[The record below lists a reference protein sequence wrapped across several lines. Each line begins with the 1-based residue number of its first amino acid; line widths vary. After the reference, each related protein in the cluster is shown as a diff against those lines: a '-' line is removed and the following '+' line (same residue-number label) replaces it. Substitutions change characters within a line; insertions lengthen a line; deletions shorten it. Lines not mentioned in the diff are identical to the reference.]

1 MSNATT
7 KAKFA
12 SALAEVLVAIEDKK
26 LEAKS
31 ILEAAK
37 DQGVDPKA
45 LAKVAKEMITDS
57 DKLRKKFEFDEQLD
71 LFRAESG
78 LFRMKGLDTTEKASA
93 AFRMKGDRDLQESAL
108 ALDAIAGTSI
118 AKTHKD
124 GMAAVRKMQA
134 RDAAKRETAE

>member
-12 SALAEVLVAIEDKK
+12 TALAEVLVAIEDKK

-37 DQGVDPKA
+37 DQDIDPKA
-45 LAKVAKEMITDS
+45 LAKVANEMITDS
-57 DKLRKKFEFDEQLD
+57 DKLRKQFEFDEQLD

-93 AFRMKGDRDLQESAL
+93 AFRMKGDRDLQESAQ
-108 ALDAIAGTSI
+108 ALDALAGTSI

-124 GMAAVRKMQA
+124 GLAAVRRMQA
-134 RDAAKRETAE
+134 RDAAKGDAS

>member
-1 MSNATT
+1 MTNANL
-7 KAKFA
+7 KQFA
-12 SALAEVLVAIEDKK
+12 TELHQILSDIEDKK
-26 LEAKS
+26 LEAKA

-37 DQGVDPKA
+37 DQGINTKA
-45 LAKVAKEMITDS
+45 LAKVAKEMLKDS
-57 DKLRKKFEFDEQLD
+57 DRLRKQFEDEEQLD
-71 LFRAESG
+71 LFRAETG

>member
-1 MSNATT
+1 
-7 KAKFA
+7 
-12 SALAEVLVAIEDKK
+12 
-26 LEAKS
+26 
-31 ILEAAK
+31 
-37 DQGVDPKA
+37 
-45 LAKVAKEMITDS
+45 MITDS

-78 LFRMKGLDTTEKASA
+78 LFHMKGLDTTEKASA
-93 AFRMKGDRDLQESAL
+93 AFRMKGDRDLQESAQ